1 MLQNGRAL
9 RRYRKRWKVERPFC
23 LAAKLPS
30 VVGVSGPFD
39 MHLSRL
45 FPPCLRTYLFE
56 ILMKP
61 ALTLAVKRRR
71 LGGCFY
77 GFVSLLYT
85 KHGNELH

>member
-9 RRYRKRWKVERPFC
+9 RRYRKRWKVERTFAWLQNFRRLLVC
-23 LAAKLPS
+23 QDRLICVYQGFFHLA
-30 VVGVSGPFD
+30 
-39 MHLSRL
+39 
-45 FPPCLRTYLFE
+45 CTCLFE

-85 KHGNELH
+85 KYGNELH